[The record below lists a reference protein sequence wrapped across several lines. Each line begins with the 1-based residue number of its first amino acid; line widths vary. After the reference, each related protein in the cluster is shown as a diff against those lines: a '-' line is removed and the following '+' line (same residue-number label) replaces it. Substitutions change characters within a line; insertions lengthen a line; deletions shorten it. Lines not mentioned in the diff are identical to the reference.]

1 MDRNSVLVHF
11 LVYRNLKWTKRLVK
25 GRIEKMAIFKGSGVA
40 LVTPFTE
47 SMEVDYEQLRKLV
60 DYHVEHKTDAIIVCG
75 TSGESATQTVEEHLE
90 CISVVAEQANGRIPV
105 IAGTGSND
113 TVTAVELSQEAAK
126 CGVDGLLMVT
136 PYYNKCTQNGLIK
149 HYSTVAEKVSTPII
163 MYNVPSRTGCNILP
177 ATAVKL
183 AKEVENIV
191 AIKEASGNISQVAE
205 LAHLA
210 DGCIDIYSGNDDQ
223 ILPLMS
229 LGGIG
234 VISVTANIIPDD
246 THDLCQKF
254 FDGDFEGARELQLKA
269 IDLCKALFCEVNPIP
284 VKKATELMGL
294 TNGVVR
300 LPLTEMEAEH
310 TEMLI
315 KAMKDY
321 GIEF

>member
-1 MDRNSVLVHF
+1 MSVFTGAAV
-11 LVYRNLKWTKRLVK
+11 
-25 GRIEKMAIFKGSGVA
+25 AI
-40 LVTPFTE
+40 VTPFKE
-47 SMEVDYEQLRKLV
+47 NQEVDYEQFYKNI
-60 DYHVEHKTDAIIVCG
+60 EFQIAHKTDAIVVCG
-75 TSGESATQTVEEHLE
+75 TTGESSTMSHEEHLDVIE
-90 CISVVAEQANGRIPV
+90 ACVKRVNGRVPV

-113 TVTAVELSQEAAK
+113 TMTAIELSKEAEK

-136 PYYNKCTQNGLIK
+136 PYYNKCTQGGLFK
-149 HYSTVAEKVSTPII
+149 HYEKVSEAIDTPII
-163 MYNVPSRTGCNILP
+163 VYNVPSRTGCNILP
-177 ATAVKL
+177 ATAVKM
-183 AKEVENIV
+183 AKEIKNVV

-254 FDGDFEGARELQLKA
+254 FDGDVKGSLELQLKA

-300 LPLTEMEAEH
+300 LPLTEMEPQNAEK
-310 TEMLI
+310 LI
-315 KAMKDY
+315 KAMREY
-321 GIEF
+321 GIQF

>member
-1 MDRNSVLVHF
+1 
-11 LVYRNLKWTKRLVK
+11 
-25 GRIEKMAIFKGSGVA
+25 MAIFKGSGVA
-40 LVTPFTE
+40 LVTPFDE
-47 SMEVDYEQLRKLV
+47 NYQVDYGQLRKLV
-60 DYHVEHKTDAIIVCG
+60 DFHVEHKTDAIIVCG
-75 TSGESATQTVEEHLE
+75 TSGESATMSVEEHLE
-90 CISVVAEQANGRIPV
+90 CIEVVAEQANGRIPV

-113 TVTAVELSQEAAK
+113 TMTAIELSKEAEK

-136 PYYNKCTQNGLIK
+136 PYYNKCRQGGLFK
-149 HYSTVAEKVSTPII
+149 HYEKVSEAIDTPII
-163 MYNVPSRTGCNILP
+163 VYNVPSRTGCNILP
-177 ATAVKL
+177 ATAVKM
-183 AKEVENIV
+183 AKEIKNVV

-254 FDGDFEGARELQLKA
+254 FDGDVKGSLELQLKA

-300 LPLTEMEAEH
+300 LPLTEMEPQNAEK
-310 TEMLI
+310 LI
-315 KAMKDY
+315 KAMREY
-321 GIEF
+321 GIQF

>member
-1 MDRNSVLVHF
+1 
-11 LVYRNLKWTKRLVK
+11 
-25 GRIEKMAIFKGSGVA
+25 MAIFKGSGVA

-47 SMEVDYEQLRKLV
+47 SYEVDYEQLRKLV

-113 TVTAVELSQEAAK
+113 TATAIELSQEAEK

-183 AKEVENIV
+183 AKEVESIV

-210 DGCIDIYSGNDDQ
+210 DGCIDIYSGNDDE

-229 LGGIG
+229 LGGFG

-284 VKKATELMGL
+284 VKKATELMGM

-300 LPLTEMEAEH
+300 LPLTEMEPEN
-310 TEMLI
+310 TEKLI

-321 GIEF
+321 GIDF